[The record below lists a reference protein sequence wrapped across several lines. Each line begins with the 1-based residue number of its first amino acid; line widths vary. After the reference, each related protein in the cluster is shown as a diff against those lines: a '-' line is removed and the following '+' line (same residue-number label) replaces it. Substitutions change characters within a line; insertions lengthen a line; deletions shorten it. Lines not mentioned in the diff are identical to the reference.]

1 MSNESESI
9 YETQT
14 VYKKTSTGKIQQ
26 WRAWVERTETGY
38 LLKVESGQ
46 TDGKLTET
54 VGQVIDEGKQ
64 KRTAEEQAIFEANSK
79 LKKKRDEAYFDSIEA
94 AQTQVKLL
102 PMLAHPFDK
111 RKHNINY
118 PAIVQRKF
126 DGVRCLAVLNSN
138 GSVKLLSRKGKEYPH
153 LQHIKADVW
162 ENNDDTNIVLDGELY
177 SDTLTFQQLVGLVKR
192 VTLKPGND
200 QQMYEVSLRVYDCV
214 DLNNE
219 ADFTD
224 RYQTITNI
232 TNGAKYLSLVENV
245 RVDNE
250 DEIHAAQAR
259 FVEEGYEGAMV
270 RNLTGA
276 YAIGKRSANL
286 QKVKTFL
293 DGEYPIVGFTQGT
306 GGETGCVIWECSTS
320 DGQTFRVRPRGT
332 QEDRK
337 VLFENGS
344 DYVGQQLTVRYQELT
359 DDGVPRFPVGIAIRN
374 YE

>member
-162 ENNDDTNIVLDGELY
+162 ENNDNTNIVLDGELY

-250 DEIHAAQAR
+250 EEIHAAQAR

-359 DDGVPRFPVGIAIRN
+359 DDGVPRFPVGIAIRD